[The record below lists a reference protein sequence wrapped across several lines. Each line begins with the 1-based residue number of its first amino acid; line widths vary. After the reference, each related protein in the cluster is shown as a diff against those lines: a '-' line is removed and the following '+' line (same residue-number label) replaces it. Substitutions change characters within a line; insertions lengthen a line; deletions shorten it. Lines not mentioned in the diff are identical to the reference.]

1 MHFMNQQ
8 ILKSIC
14 CDTSILGDVG
24 FDDRE
29 ILRDASGIDDSL
41 YTNRSS
47 IRPVEPDEKTLNEHT
62 SEKPMDVDLNPAVD
76 NDDFGGAVDGGFMG
90 KCCVCV

>member
-1 MHFMNQQ
+1 M
-8 ILKSIC
+8 C
-14 CDTSILGDVG
+14 CFTSFSGDVG

-62 SEKPMDVDLNPAVD
+62 SEKPMDVDLNPTVE

-90 KCCVCV
+90 

>member
-1 MHFMNQQ
+1 MLNDQNGIFFSCLRLFYFCH
-8 ILKSIC
+8 
-14 CDTSILGDVG
+14 LGDVG

-76 NDDFGGAVDGGFMG
+76 TDDFGGPVDGGFMG
-90 KCCVCV
+90 V